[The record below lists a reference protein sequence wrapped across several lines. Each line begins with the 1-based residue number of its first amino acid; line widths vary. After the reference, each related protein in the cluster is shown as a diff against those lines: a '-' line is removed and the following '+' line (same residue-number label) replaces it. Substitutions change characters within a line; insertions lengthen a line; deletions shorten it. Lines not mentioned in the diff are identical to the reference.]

1 MTRVQA
7 LRVLRQFEE
16 AVREDTMRGSHHPD
30 SREPIH
36 QRYKVL
42 KERTLL
48 HLLEASYRK
57 AQ

>member
-1 MTRVQA
+1 VKRDKA

-16 AVREDTMRGSHHPD
+16 AVRIDEMRGSLHPD
-30 SREPIH
+30 DREDIH

-42 KERTLL
+42 RERTLL
-48 HLLEASYRK
+48 HLTNSHDK